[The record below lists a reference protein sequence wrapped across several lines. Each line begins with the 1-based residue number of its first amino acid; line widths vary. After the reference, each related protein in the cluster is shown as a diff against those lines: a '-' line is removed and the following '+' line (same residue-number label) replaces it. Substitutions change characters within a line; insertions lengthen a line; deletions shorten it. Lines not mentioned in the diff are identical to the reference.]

1 MLLEQ
6 DCYNLNFIYYLLIQ
20 RKEKIIMAN
29 TNTVDAKQVV
39 KGVVTVVTTDASG
52 SVISAQSFTAAQLT
66 NLISQVDSQATARK
80 ADLTNWL
87 NIANQ

>member
-1 MLLEQ
+1 
-6 DCYNLNFIYYLLIQ
+6 
-20 RKEKIIMAN
+20 MAN

-39 KGVVTVVTTDASG
+39 KGVVTVVTTDVSG